1 MVSQKKSR
9 FVFLQETHSR
19 EESEEQGRNEWCGN
33 IYHSHGSPNFCGVMG
48 LIGNR
53 LHCTSHKAI
62 ADPSGQG
69 VSLLQREN
77 FNCSL
82 NPKLD
87 KKGGVIV
94 PRKML
99 IDSLECLQNKL
110 DLVDIW
116 TIKNP
121 RTKSYTWSQRLPQ
134 IFSRLDYWLV
144 STNLQDFVIS
154 TDITPAIKTDHAASE
169 LA

>member
-1 MVSQKKSR
+1 M
-9 FVFLQETHSR
+9 LQTENLDR
-19 EESEEQGRNEWCGN
+19 KEN
-33 IYHSHGSPNFCGVMG
+33 IIC
-48 LIGNR
+48 
-53 LHCTSHKAI
+53 
-62 ADPSGQG
+62 
-69 VSLLQREN
+69 REN

-110 DLVDIW
+110 DLVYIW

-121 RTKSYTWSQRLPQ
+121 QTKSYTWSQRLPQ
-134 IFSRLDYWLV
+134 IFSRLDHWLV
-144 STNLQDFVIS
+144 ATNLQDFVIS

>member
-1 MVSQKKSR
+1 M
-9 FVFLQETHSR
+9 LQTENLDR
-19 EESEEQGRNEWCGN
+19 KEN
-33 IYHSHGSPNFCGVMG
+33 IIC
-48 LIGNR
+48 
-53 LHCTSHKAI
+53 
-62 ADPSGQG
+62 
-69 VSLLQREN
+69 REN

-110 DLVDIW
+110 DLVYIW

-121 RTKSYTWSQRLPQ
+121 QTKSYTWSQRLPQ

-154 TDITPAIKTDHAASE
+154 TDITPAIKQITQQVNLLEPTRIKAIKVLASGIWMYFF
-169 LA
+169 LMMRKTIPMS